1 MRISERAA
9 IDVAAMGSACMAVA
23 RQNRGAARTADAT
36 VDTAALSAE
45 PMRVALS
52 NYPGQTHT
60 WLRFGVTQH
69 IVRLDA
75 WRRIAVF
82 LPGAICCRV
91 QWRANAYGPVF
102 WQLMVL
108 QAGTSVDVIQRVAG
122 VAPGA
127 RILLHTQ
134 GERRVTAALALIDQI
149 GASDVALTDV
159 SPAYWRTVNNRLA
172 ARLALP
178 AYSAERHDAYLAR
191 RLFAAD

>member
-1 MRISERAA
+1 MTRRSERAA
-9 IDVAAMGSACMAVA
+9 IDVA
-23 RQNRGAARTADAT
+23 RTAHT
-36 VDTAALSAE
+36 TTDTAAASAE
-45 PMRVALS
+45 PMRVTLS
-52 NYPGQTHT
+52 KFPGQAHT
-60 WLRFGVTQH
+60 WLRFGAAH
-69 IVRLDA
+69 RIVRLDA

-82 LPGAICCRV
+82 LPGTTCCRV

-127 RILLHTQ
+127 RLLLHTQ
-134 GERRVTAALALIDQI
+134 GERRVKAALALMDRI
-149 GASDVALTDV
+149 GASDVALADV

-178 AYSAERHDAYLAR
+178 VYSAERHAAYLAR
-191 RLFAAD
+191 HIFSAD